1 MLWPARMI
9 PGLPEERISY
19 MDGTSVPI
27 QSSAWREPR
36 VVLALIGMV
45 LLAGIVTVS
54 ILRDRIV
61 NYPQWQVNVTGQ
73 GKVSYQPDTAEVTI
87 GVQVDRA
94 AFADLALK
102 QLNDKMQKIVEAVKA
117 AGIPAED
124 ISTQNYSLS
133 PQYDY
138 RDGVQ
143 VSAGY
148 TANQQVVVKVK
159 DLKDSQ
165 DKLSKVIGES
175 TKAGANQ
182 VLGITFNVSNLEQL
196 KQEARLKA
204 IADAK
209 SKAGSLA
216 DAAGVKLGKVVG
228 WWENLVQAPGQ
239 PGLYGY
245 ADGKGGMGGGAAG
258 SPTVPTGTQEVIIE
272 VNLNYKVE

>member
-1 MLWPARMI
+1 
-9 PGLPEERISY
+9 
-19 MDGTSVPI
+19 MDGTSVPMP
-27 QSSAWREPR
+27 SSAWREPR
-36 VVLALIGMV
+36 AVLALIGML

-61 NYPQWQVNVTGQ
+61 NYPQWQVNVVGQ
-73 GKVSYQPDTAEVTI
+73 GKVSYQPDVAEVTI

-102 QLNDKMQKIVEAVKA
+102 QLNEKMQKIVDAVKA
-117 AGIPAED
+117 AGIPQED

-159 DLKDSQ
+159 DIKDSQ
-165 DKLSKVIGES
+165 DKLSKVIAES

-182 VLGITFNVSNLEQL
+182 VLGIAFNVSNLEDL

-209 SKAGSLA
+209 NKAGSLA

-239 PGLYGY
+239 PSPYSY
-245 ADGKGGMGGGAAG
+245 ADGKGGMGGGMS
-258 SPTVPTGTQEVIIE
+258 SPTVPTGTQEVIVE